1 MLVGNVISSK
11 ESQPKNTFLSMV
23 TTSFGIVIDVR
34 DEQKENAP
42 NPIVVTLSGIVI
54 DVRDEQPEKAYSSI
68 DVMLFE
74 MITDVKDE
82 QSENAFCPIVVP
94 LLIITSFRL
103 VFLIYEIAKEGICA
117 FSIGHPINAS
127 YSIDVTPLGMVIVFK
142 DVQ

>member
-1 MLVGNVISSK
+1 MVI
-11 ESQPKNTFLSMV
+11 V
-23 TTSFGIVIDVR
+23 VR
-34 DEQKENAP
+34 DEQPLNALD
-42 NPIVVTLSGIVI
+42 PIDVTLFGIVI

-74 MITDVKDE
+74 MITDVKDG

-117 FSIGHPINAS
+117 FSIGHPVNA
-127 YSIDVTPLGMVIVFK
+127 YSPIDVTLLGMVIVFK

>member
-1 MLVGNVISSK
+1 MVI
-11 ESQPKNTFLSMV
+11 V
-23 TTSFGIVIDVR
+23 VR
-34 DEQKENAP
+34 DEQPLNALD
-42 NPIVVTLSGIVI
+42 PIDVTLFGIVI

-74 MITDVKDE
+74 MITDVKDG

-117 FSIGHPINAS
+117 FSIGHPENAL
-127 YSIDVTPLGMVIVFK
+127 YPIDVTLPGIVIDFK